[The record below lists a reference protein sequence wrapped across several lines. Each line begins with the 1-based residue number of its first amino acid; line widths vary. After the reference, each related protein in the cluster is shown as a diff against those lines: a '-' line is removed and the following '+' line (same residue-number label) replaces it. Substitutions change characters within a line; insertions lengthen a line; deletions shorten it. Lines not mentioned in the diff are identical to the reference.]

1 MRTILP
7 FLEQDRLAVPARDAD
22 IGLLR
27 LPGPLTTQPIT
38 ATVTGLWTARR
49 RSSTSAAMR
58 IKSILVRPQVG
69 ARNQHGLPC
78 SQPERAEQVE
88 PSLHLPDRI
97 SRQGDPD
104 GIPDTVEEQG
114 TDPGGGFEQPHPL
127 GARLGHAEME
137 RIGAG
142 RRRQAVSGRHG
153 RHMGRFE

>member
-1 MRTILP
+1 MP
-7 FLEQDRLAVPARDAD
+7 FLEQNRLAVPARDAD

-27 LPGPLTTQPIT
+27 LPWPVDHAAHHRHRDRFMDGAQALLHLGGDADQIDFGP
-38 ATVTGLWTARR
+38 ATG
-49 RSSTSAAMR
+49 
-58 IKSILVRPQVG
+58 G